1 MKKQLVLS
9 VPKPCSEK
17 WSSFTSASD
26 GGFCSSCSKV
36 VIDFTDKS
44 QDEIADYFGH
54 KKENTCGRFRA
65 NQLTPYVIHQ
75 PLGINPGWK
84 LLITSL
90 VILLVSIVG
99 KPSFGNPFTSRAGT
113 EIVLFQEN
121 LRDET
126 QITKSDYIIKGI
138 IKDEEGVALAGVNI
152 YLKGSTIG
160 TVSNADGQFEF
171 PQKLN
176 TGDILVFSFIG
187 LETKEYVVPSVAQE
201 KIEISMSL
209 SGDIMMGEVV
219 VGQVYAKQPSTISK
233 WWGKIKGV
241 F

>member
-17 WSSFTSASD
+17 WSSFISTS
-26 GGFCSSCSKV
+26 GGEFCFSCSKV
-36 VIDFTDKS
+36 VIDFAGKS
-44 QDEIADYFGH
+44 QDEITDYFSH
-54 KKENTCGRFRA
+54 NKEKTCGRFRA
-65 NQLTPYVIHQ
+65 NQLTPHVIHQ

-90 VILLVSIVG
+90 VILLVSIIG
-99 KPSFGNPFTSRAGT
+99 KPSFGNPLASKVST
-113 EIVLFQEN
+113 ETVSFQES
-121 LRDET
+121 RKGET
-126 QITKSDYIIKGI
+126 QIVEFDYTIKGI
-138 IKDEEGVALAGVNI
+138 VKDEEGVALAGVNI

-160 TVSNADGQFEF
+160 TVSDADGQFEF
-171 PQKLN
+171 PQKLKA
-176 TGDILVFSFIG
+176 GDVVVFSFIG

-201 KIEISMSL
+201 KIEISMAL
-209 SGDIMMGEVV
+209 SGDMMMGEVV
-219 VGQVYAKQPSTISK
+219 VGQVYAKQPSIISK